1 MEIMKYKTNTIVSWD
16 LQGKEEQHVRWR
28 PYFRD
33 TAYLILVI
41 DSADY
46 EYINVARD
54 ELHQLLSES
63 DLSCA
68 HLLVYAN
75 KSDLTNA
82 MSIAKIIDELELD
95 SVKDR
100 RWKVEQTCATTGVGL
115 FEEWKHGQKKLFVH
129 LIGLYYTIILCLLC
143 KVLPYDSR
151 SKFNRDETKKYELV
165 LYKPIEPIL
174 QEGPQCGIVALAMA
188 MNNHSCN
195 VKVQSIFEKA
205 KELLYTIQGELF
217 DARVI
222 PHLCEQFNLTAT
234 VHQWAKVTDLVDCL
248 QSGCICLVPYD
259 SDANHEPCLKK
270 GHRAHWLLVHG
281 YLKELTSSPS
291 NEYDLVL
298 VQHGKSKFLGAFS
311 MLDLFQSNGQLVDID
326 PKRRIDS
333 EYCLPKDASLKETL
347 CNLFVAI

>member
-1 MEIMKYKTNTIVSWD
+1 MLGLKDSGKTTILKRLNLGEVVTSIPTADFSMEIMKYKTNTIVSWD

-115 FEEWKHGQKKLFVH
+115 FEGLEWLTKH
-129 LIGLYYTIILCLLC
+129 
-143 KVLPYDSR
+143 SE
-151 SKFNRDETKKYELV
+151 N
-165 LYKPIEPIL
+165 
-174 QEGPQCGIVALAMA
+174 
-188 MNNHSCN
+188 
-195 VKVQSIFEKA
+195 FE
-205 KELLYTIQGELF
+205 
-217 DARVI
+217 
-222 PHLCEQFNLTAT
+222 
-234 VHQWAKVTDLVDCL
+234 
-248 QSGCICLVPYD
+248 
-259 SDANHEPCLKK
+259 
-270 GHRAHWLLVHG
+270 
-281 YLKELTSSPS
+281 
-291 NEYDLVL
+291 
-298 VQHGKSKFLGAFS
+298 
-311 MLDLFQSNGQLVDID
+311 
-326 PKRRIDS
+326 
-333 EYCLPKDASLKETL
+333 
-347 CNLFVAI
+347 